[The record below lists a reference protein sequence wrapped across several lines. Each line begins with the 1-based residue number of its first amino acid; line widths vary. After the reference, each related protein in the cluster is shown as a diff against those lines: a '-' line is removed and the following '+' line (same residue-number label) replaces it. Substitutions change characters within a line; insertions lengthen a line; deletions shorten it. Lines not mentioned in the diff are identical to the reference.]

1 MDDPK
6 LEEFNVEE
14 KVNAFIEYVN
24 NQQNSY
30 KTKNLILT
38 MGSDFQYSNAHMNF
52 KNLDKLIKYVN
63 ERQLTNGSNVN
74 VFYSTT
80 ACYLYSLNRE
90 NTTWSVK
97 SDDFFPYAHRGHSF
111 WTGYFTSRP
120 NLKYYTRQA
129 SNLLQLCRVI
139 GARTETSDPKAYEPL
154 KVLERALGVLQHHDA
169 VAGTERQHVA
179 NDYAKRLNDGVESA
193 MEFVYST
200 TFPDSSL
207 GNVQQFVSFKT
218 FQMSVIKISIF
229 F

>member
-6 LEEFNVEE
+6 LEDFNVEE

-38 MGSDFQYSNAHMNF
+38 IGDDFQYSNAHMNF

-120 NLKYYTRQA
+120 TLKYYTKQA
-129 SNLLQLCRVI
+129 SNVLQA
-139 GARTETSDPKAYEPL
+139 ARKVGMLYSFQDPDNFESL
-154 KVLERALGVLQHHDA
+154 KELERAQGVLQHHDA

-179 NDYAKRLNDGVESA
+179 KDYAKRLYNGIEKGIDFMYNAFGQH
-193 MEFVYST
+193 
-200 TFPDSSL
+200 SSE
-207 GNVQQFVSFKT
+207 NEE
-218 FQMSVIKISIF
+218 SVIKSTIQLNFSF
-229 F
+229 LL